1 MTDLIPCK
9 HGCGKSL
16 STRGGIYKHEQKC
29 HMNPIQ
35 EPQETVA
42 VEDSTVAMTDIPPS
56 QPDSEQIMVEESS
69 TAATSSWM
77 DFDMGEPDDNTDVIP
92 TTLKVVAAQ
101 KPPKNP
107 KKMSPKEKEALKST
121 NLALL
126 KMGLTGA
133 DALIQT
139 YGRKVCDDPEL
150 VVKHSDKDK
159 SLVAQA
165 QWDWMSENDII
176 LSTHISTGVIAG
188 ALTAHYLGAPIIRIQ
203 KNAKTPLSFAG
214 GRIGGFFRRLPL
226 IGRLFGKK
234 KKKQPMVI
242 PVMEDEEEW
251 Q

>member
-1 MTDLIPCK
+1 MTNMIPCK

-29 HMNPIQ
+29 SMNPDNQ

-42 VEDSTVAMTDIPPS
+42 VEETVAMTDIPPS
-56 QPDSEQIMVEESS
+56 QPASEHITVEESS
-69 TAATSSWM
+69 TDDTSHSWM
-77 DFDMGEPDDNTDVIP
+77 DFDLGDTSDNTDVIP

-107 KKMSPKEKEALKST
+107 KKMSAKEKEALKST

-133 DALIQT
+133 DSLIQI
-139 YGRKVCDDPEL
+139 YGRKVCDNDEL
-150 VVKHSDKDK
+150 IVSHSDKDK
-159 SLVAQA
+159 SLVANA
-165 QWDWMSENDII
+165 QWEWMSENDII
-176 LSTHISTGVIAG
+176 LSTHISSGVIAG
-188 ALTAHYLGAPIIRIQ
+188 ALTAHYLGAPILRIQ

-234 KKKQPMVI
+234 KKQALVL
-242 PVMEDEEEW
+242 PVEEE
-251 Q
+251 QYA